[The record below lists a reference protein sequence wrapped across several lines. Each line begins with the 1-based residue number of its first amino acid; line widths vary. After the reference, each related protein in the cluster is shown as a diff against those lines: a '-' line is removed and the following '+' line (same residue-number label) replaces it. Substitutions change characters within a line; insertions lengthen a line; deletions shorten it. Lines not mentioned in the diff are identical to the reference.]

1 MERRLAAILAA
12 DVVGYSRLMEAD
24 EVGVLDA
31 LKSHR
36 QELINPTIADH
47 HGSIIKLMGDGT
59 LVEFTSVVDAV
70 KCALAIQRGM
80 AERNTEVPKERR
92 IDLRI
97 GVHLGDII
105 VEGADIYGD
114 GVNIAARLEGLSKP
128 GGICISQ
135 QAFDQIETK
144 LDLTYEDLGDQRVKN
159 IARPVH
165 AYRIRPDATRS
176 RPAFFSKMPRKN
188 LSAFAALLV
197 LALAAVLGWQFWSS
211 QPASVTSSIAVLP
224 FANIGGEE
232 STGRLAEGITEDI
245 ITDLARFPEFKVVAR
260 HSIEAYKGKAID
272 IREVG
277 RALNVSYVLEGSIQR
292 QGDRVRITAQLL
304 DTASGVHL
312 WSERWDRPAED
323 VFAVQTEI
331 AELVTNR
338 LGGGTGLVVGAERN
352 LARRKRPVNLTAYEL
367 YLLGGE
373 KIEQLTSESIKESI
387 RLLTRAVEL
396 DPGLARAWV
405 ELYHAHS
412 LSADFGIVDA
422 DTASEAGMNAAK
434 RAVTLDPSDAEAHT
448 VLGSALASRGE
459 FALAKASFDTSLRLA
474 PNAFE
479 ILALYAGWAANL
491 GEAERGAEMADKA
504 VRLNPNYPTWSAQVF
519 GWTYFAARRYEDAL
533 QMFGR
538 LTPENYGDFG
548 WVARA
553 GALASLGR
561 AAEAEATVRQALDR
575 FPDLT
580 IEGYVYGQS
589 MAGDLGPHLIE
600 TMRRAGFPPCA
611 KTLANLRIAE
621 PGRLPECMTNSQGQN
636 SRGFLQ

>member
-24 EVGVLDA
+24 EVGVLGA

-36 QELINPTIADH
+36 VELINPRIADH
-47 HGSIIKLMGDGT
+47 HGNIIKLMGDGA
-59 LVEFTSVVDAV
+59 LVEFASVVDAV
-70 KCALAIQRGM
+70 ECALAIQKGM
-80 AERNTEVPKERR
+80 AERNAETTEERR

-97 GVHLGDII
+97 GVHLGDVM
-105 VEGADIYGD
+105 VEGEDIYGD
-114 GVNIAARLEGLSKP
+114 GVNIASRLEGLSEP

-144 LDLTYEDLGDQRVKN
+144 LDLTYEDLGNQRVKN

-165 AYRIRPDATRS
+165 AYRIRLDGTQPQQ
-176 RPAFFSKMPRKN
+176 AFFRKISRRN
-188 LSAFAALLV
+188 RATLTALLV
-197 LALAAVLGWQFWSS
+197 LALAAGIGWQFWLAE
-211 QPASVTSSIAVLP
+211 PAGVRSSIAVLP
-224 FANIGGEE
+224 FDNIGGGE
-232 STGRLAEGITEDI
+232 STSRLADGITEDI
-245 ITDLARFPEFKVVAR
+245 ITDLARFPEFEVVAR
-260 HSIEAYKGKAID
+260 HSVEALKGKAVD

-277 RALNVSYVLEGSIQR
+277 RALNVGYMLEGSIQR
-292 QGDRVRITAQLL
+292 QEGRVRITAQLL
-304 DTASGVHL
+304 DAASGLHL

-331 AELVTNR
+331 AELVANR

-352 LARRKRPVNLTAYEL
+352 LARRKRPENLTAYEL

-373 KIEQLTSESIKESI
+373 KIEELTPKSIEESL
-387 RLLTRAVEL
+387 RLLIRAVEL
-396 DPGLARAWV
+396 DPRLARAWV

-412 LSADFGIVDA
+412 LSGAFGVENVK
-422 DTASEAGMNAAK
+422 SSKEAAMDAAK
-434 RAVTLDPSDAEAHT
+434 RAVVLDPSDAEAHS
-448 VLGSALASRGE
+448 VLGSGFAERGE

-479 ILALYAGWAANL
+479 ILTFYAGWAAAL
-491 GEAERGAEMADKA
+491 GEADRGVEMADKA

-519 GWTYFAARRYEDAL
+519 GWTYFVAGRYKDAV

-538 LTPENYGDFG
+538 LAPENFGGFG

-553 GALASLGR
+553 GALAALGR
-561 AAEAEATVRQALDR
+561 VTEAETTVRQALER

-580 IEGYVYGQS
+580 IESFLYEEGIS
-589 MAGDLGPHLIE
+589 GDLRPHLIE
-600 TMRRAGFPPCA
+600 TMRLAGFPPCA
-611 KTLANLRIAE
+611 KSEGDLGIAE
-621 PGRLPECMTNSQGQN
+621 ARRLPECMTNREKQK
-636 SRGFLQ
+636 